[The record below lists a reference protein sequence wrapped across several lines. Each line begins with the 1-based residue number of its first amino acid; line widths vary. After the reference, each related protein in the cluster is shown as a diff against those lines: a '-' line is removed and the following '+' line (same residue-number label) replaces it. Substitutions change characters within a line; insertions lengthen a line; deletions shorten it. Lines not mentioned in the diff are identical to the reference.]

1 MSAVKNWIEERDR
14 ILQNLRDL
22 LARLSDETDED
33 TRTRIEAECHMQLDR
48 LELLDG
54 KDTR

>member
-1 MSAVKNWIEERDR
+1 MSAVKNWLEERDR

-22 LARLSDETDED
+22 FARLSDEADED
-33 TRTRIEAECHMQLDR
+33 KRTRIEVECHMQLDR

-54 KDTR
+54 KETR